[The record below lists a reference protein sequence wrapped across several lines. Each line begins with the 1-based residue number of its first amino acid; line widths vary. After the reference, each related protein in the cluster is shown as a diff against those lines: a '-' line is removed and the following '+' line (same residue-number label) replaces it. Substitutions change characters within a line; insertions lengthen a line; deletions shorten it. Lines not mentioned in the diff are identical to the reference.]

1 MRMPPRPPHLSHP
14 RPTHAAPV
22 FGVGRCR
29 FGAAQDEGESV
40 RTWANKLAS
49 CSYLLVSSASAPPTR
64 VVLAAVSPAAG
75 LRYHGAHNAARRLDH
90 GLRLYRLVEP
100 AARQPVVHHATAF
113 RTAVHAASSGR
124 HGGVLGNASV
134 RGADLPR
141 PRRVADRAEGP
152 RDGAHLPG
160 AKCSNGQREAPW
172 NVQAGR
178 PIPCPILC
186 PYTSLLCT
194 HAYLL

>member
-1 MRMPPRPPHLSHP
+1 MRRPCCACWRRTKTL
-14 RPTHAAPV
+14 RW
-22 FGVGRCR
+22 R
-29 FGAAQDEGESV
+29 GETRADWS
-40 RTWANKLAS
+40 LAS
-49 CSYLLVSSASAPPTR
+49 TPQPLSFPRSPRCSASA
-64 VVLAAVSPAAG
+64 SH
-75 LRYHGAHNAARRLDH
+75 LRASFWHDGRPGRGYAHHGAHNAARRLDH

-124 HGGVLGNASV
+124 HGGVLGDASV

-141 PRRVADRAEGP
+141 PHRVADRAEGG

-160 AKCSNGQREAPW
+160 AKYSNGQREAPW